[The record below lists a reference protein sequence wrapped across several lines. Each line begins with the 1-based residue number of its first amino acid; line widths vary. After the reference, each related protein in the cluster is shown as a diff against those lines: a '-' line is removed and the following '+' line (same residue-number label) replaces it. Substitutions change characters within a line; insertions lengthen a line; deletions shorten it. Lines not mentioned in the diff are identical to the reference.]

1 MVDPSVLKQRLKYR
15 YERSGI
21 QGSYD
26 IHSFR
31 HTANDCSKQFRE
43 QRGVLLAI
51 LVHTVMAWKEG
62 RGTFITGTI
71 VEKIVSSFYGAEIQV
86 KKKKKQAD
94 SRQAKPKR
102 SDEKWRLQNERFFIF
117 RITAAELVVIRGGR
131 VRDI

>member
-1 MVDPSVLKQRLKYR
+1 M
-15 YERSGI
+15 I

-43 QRGVLLAI
+43 QRGVFLAM
-51 LVHTVMAWKEG
+51 LVRATVMAWKEG

-71 VEKIVSSFYGAEIQV
+71 VEKILSLVFYGAEIQV
-86 KKKKKQAD
+86 KKKKKEKI
-94 SRQAKPKR
+94 RAKPKR

-117 RITAAELVVIRGGR
+117 LYNEAVEHPR
-131 VRDI
+131 VGWF

>member
-86 KKKKKQAD
+86 KKKKKKTGGFAPSQAE
-94 SRQAKPKR
+94 KKR
-102 SDEKWRLQNERFFIF
+102 REMASPERAFLYFPYNGGGVGCDK
-117 RITAAELVVIRGGR
+117 RRGG
-131 VRDI
+131 

>member
-86 KKKKKQAD
+86 KKKKN
-94 SRQAKPKR
+94 RRIRAKPSRKEATR
-102 SDEKWRLQNERFFIF
+102 NGVSRTSVSLFS
-117 RITAAELVVIRGGR
+117 V
-131 VRDI
+131 

>member
-1 MVDPSVLKQRLKYR
+1 M
-15 YERSGI
+15 
-21 QGSYD
+21 
-26 IHSFR
+26 
-31 HTANDCSKQFRE
+31 
-43 QRGVLLAI
+43 LLAI

-117 RITAAELVVIRGGR
+117 RITAAELVVIRGGE

>member
-1 MVDPSVLKQRLKYR
+1 M
-15 YERSGI
+15 I

-43 QRGVLLAI
+43 QRGVFLAM
-51 LVHTVMAWKEG
+51 LVRATVMAWKEG

-71 VEKIVSSFYGAEIQV
+71 VEKILSLVFYGAEIQV
-86 KKKKKQAD
+86 KKKKKEKEKEKEREN
-94 SRQAKPKR
+94 SRQAEKKR
-102 SDEKWRLQNERFFIF
+102 REMASPERAFLYLPVQ
-117 RITAAELVVIRGGR
+117 RSGGASKSWLVLIREGGGG